1 MIFKER
7 SFRGEIPLDET
18 MKAPPSAN
26 ADLETEAAEFLA
38 SLGALDV
45 TQVSVVAVDGGLV
58 LSGFVPSEHEAI
70 GVEASLRER
79 FPELAVENR
88 LRVG

>member
-18 MKAPPSAN
+18 MKTTPSAE
-26 ADLETEAAEFLA
+26 ADLETSAAEFLA

-45 TQVSVVAVDGGLV
+45 TQVSVVAIDGGLV
-58 LSGFVPSEHEAI
+58 LSGFVPSEHEAV
-70 GVEASLRER
+70 GVEASLKEH
-79 FPELAVENR
+79 FPEVAVENR
-88 LRVG
+88 LQVG